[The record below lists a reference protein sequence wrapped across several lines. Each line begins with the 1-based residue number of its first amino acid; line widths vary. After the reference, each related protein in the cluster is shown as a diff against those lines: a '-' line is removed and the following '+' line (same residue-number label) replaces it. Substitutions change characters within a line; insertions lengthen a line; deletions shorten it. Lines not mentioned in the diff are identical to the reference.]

1 MGHTEYVNS
10 DKFTFAVLPVGDNQL
25 IEVGDIDHSL
35 GFSKSF
41 EASDTTALGQAE
53 DLDGIVA
60 QGRKKYPFICEV
72 DRKVVDA
79 SFDRRDWNRLHQA
92 KRLSA
97 LRSDQASPSSC
108 AKAKAEAKNEARY
121 FHAFTFTIPSLSA
134 SRTAPV

>member
-1 MGHTEYVNS
+1 MRHAKCVSS
-10 DKFTFAVLPVGDNQL
+10 DKFAYAVLPIGDNQL
-25 IEVGDIDHSL
+25 MGVGDIDHSL
-35 GFSKSF
+35 GFSISF
-41 EASDTTALGQAE
+41 EAFDATAVGQAE
-53 DLDGIVA
+53 DLDSIVA

-108 AKAKAEAKNEARY
+108 AEAKAEAKNEAR
-121 FHAFTFTIPSLSA
+121 
-134 SRTAPV
+134 